1 MTAEPAFDALAEQ
14 VERERYELV
23 TASIRRLPL
32 PLLLFNL
39 GGAWLLW
46 HTGWS
51 AGAGLWFVL
60 ISGVQG
66 LRWVLVRRW
75 GLAPAIGAAAAN
87 RAMNRAFI
95 TLGWLVGAL
104 VAGVFAGNRAN
115 EHYLVTMI
123 CLGTAAGAV
132 VAAGWSPRMFALWS
146 LPVAGAMIAG
156 WLHEG
161 GVAGIGIALLI
172 GALFVVLAAQTRDQ
186 ERSLHRLVGL
196 AWDNDR
202 LVRSLRAERDRAQAA
217 SRSKTRFFAAASHD
231 LRQPLHALSLSA
243 YAMSTLAQRR
253 NDAKMQQL
261 ADGIERALHQSTGL
275 LDGLLDIS
283 RLDAGAVRPA
293 QRDFAARGL
302 LDSLHAEF
310 APQAARRGL
319 AFEVLLADDAPP
331 TLRTDPD
338 LLRRVL
344 QNLVANALKFTR
356 EGSVRLVAE
365 RAGDG
370 GNLRLAVVD
379 TGPGI
384 PEAEQE
390 RVFEEFYQLGNAAR
404 DRNQGLGLGL
414 SIVRRTCALLGL
426 TVTLHSQPGH
436 GTRVELVVPRGD
448 RPESIGDSAA
458 AEPSPSA
465 GLAPGLRVLAI
476 DDEGDI
482 RASMRDLLTELGC
495 QVRCTDGRDDA
506 LAAVRAGFD
515 PQVIVADHRLR
526 EHTGLEVIAA
536 VCALVG
542 PRPAVVVTGDTAPH
556 TLQQVLAGGHR
567 VLHKPVDGA
576 KLVQLLRE
584 LTTERNG

>member
-1 MTAEPAFDALAEQ
+1 MTTPPFDALAEQ
-14 VERERYELV
+14 VERERYELI

-39 GGAWLLW
+39 CGAWLLW
-46 HTGWS
+46 RTGWS
-51 AGAGLWFVL
+51 WGAGLWFAL

-75 GLAPAIGAAAAN
+75 GLAPALGVAAAN
-87 RAMNRAFI
+87 RTMMRAFV
-95 TLGWLVGAL
+95 TLGWLVATM
-104 VAGVFAGNRAN
+104 VAGVFIGTHGN
-115 EHYLVTMI
+115 EHYLVTQV
-123 CLGTAAGAV
+123 CVGTAAGAV

-146 LPVAGAMIAG
+146 LPVAGSMIAG

-161 GVAGIGIALLI
+161 GVAGIGVAVLIA
-172 GALFVVLAAQTRDQ
+172 ALFVVLLAQTRDQ
-186 ERSLHRLVGL
+186 EGSLRRLVGL
-196 AWDNDR
+196 AWDNAR
-202 LVRSLRAERDRAQAA
+202 LVDSLRAERDRAQAA

-243 YAMSTLAQRR
+243 YAMSMLAQRR

-293 QRDFAARGL
+293 QRDFATQGL
-302 LDSLHAEF
+302 LDSLRAEF
-310 APQAARRGL
+310 APQAAQRGL
-319 AFEVLLADDAPP
+319 AFELTLSEGAPP
-331 TLRTDPD
+331 VLRTDPD

-344 QNLVANALKFTR
+344 QNLIANALKFTR
-356 EGSVRLVAE
+356 EGSVRVAADG
-365 RAGDG
+365 RASGD
-370 GNLRLAVVD
+370 LRLAVID

-426 TVTLHSQPGH
+426 PVTLHSQPGH

-448 RPESIGDSAA
+448 PTQPAVAPADDAPA
-458 AEPSPSA
+458 PAEL
-465 GLAPGLRVLAI
+465 LAGLRVLAI

-482 RASMRDLLTELGC
+482 RASMRNLLTELGC
-495 QVRCTDGRDDA
+495 DVRCADGRDDA
-506 LAAVRAGFD
+506 LALVQSGFD
-515 PQVIVADHRLR
+515 PQVIIADHRLR
-526 EHTGLEVIAA
+526 EHNGLDAIAA
-536 VCALVG
+536 VRALTG

-576 KLVQLLRE
+576 KLVRLLRE
-584 LTTERNG
+584 LTTERNA